1 MVGPE
6 DTFHLAALVHSL
18 GRTRAAAALAE
29 ATSAAAAL
37 SQVAEPR
44 EDPERLAAVCRSRR
58 ITPLSAEDPRFPP
71 SLRHIPD
78 PPLILYAL
86 GDLDALERPAVAL
99 VGARRCTRLGGEVAS
114 DLAGEL
120 ARCGLGIVSGLA
132 RGIDAAAHRA
142 AARHGVTV
150 AVLGSGI
157 ANPYPVGHRGLVELI
172 LRSGG
177 LLLSEYSPFAP
188 ALRHHFP
195 ERNRLISGLSAAV
208 VVVEAGERSGSL
220 ITARM
225 ALEQGREVLAV
236 PGAVT
241 SPVSRGC
248 HRLLRDGAGL
258 VESAAD
264 VLHALGLEERV
275 TGAAEPA
282 QVAPDDPRLARL
294 LAAVAGT
301 VTTLDEIAA
310 VSGVPGHDAAAG
322 LVELELAGFVRQ
334 VPGGYIRRPRS
345 SQ

>member
-1 MVGPE
+1 MGAE
-6 DTFHLAALVHSL
+6 EAFYLAALVHSL
-18 GRTRAAAALAE
+18 GRARAAAALAE
-29 ATSAAAAL
+29 APCAEAAL
-37 SQVAEPR
+37 RRVAGPK

-58 ITPLSAEDPRFPP
+58 ISLLSADDPRFPA
-71 SLRHIPD
+71 SLSHIPD
-78 PPLILYAL
+78 GPLILYAL
-86 GDLDALERPAVAL
+86 GDLEALARPAVAV
-99 VGARRCTRLGGEVAS
+99 VGARRCTRLGAEVAS
-114 DLAGEL
+114 DLAAEL
-120 ARCGLGIVSGLA
+120 ARSGLGIVSGLA

-172 LRSGG
+172 LERGG

-188 ALRHHFP
+188 ALKHHFP

-208 VVVEAGERSGSL
+208 VVVEAGEHSGSL

-264 VLHALGLEERV
+264 VLQALGLADR
-275 TGAAEPA
+275 AAEAVPA
-282 QVAPDDPRLARL
+282 QAAPDDSRLARL

-301 VTTLDEIAA
+301 VTTLDEVAA
-310 VSGVPGHDAAAG
+310 VSGVAGHEAAAG
-322 LVELELAGFVRQ
+322 LVELELAGFVRR